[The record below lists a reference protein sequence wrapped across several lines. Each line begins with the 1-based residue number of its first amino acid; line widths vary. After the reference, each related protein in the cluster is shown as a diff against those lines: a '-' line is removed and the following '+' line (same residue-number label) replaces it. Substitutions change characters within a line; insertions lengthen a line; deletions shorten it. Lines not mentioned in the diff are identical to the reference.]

1 MFFFPSHPAR
11 TLVIPCEELP
21 EVFLMT
27 RKCVWTP
34 PFLRLPANKTR
45 VKVKVTFFQT
55 ANVHET

>member
-1 MFFFPSHPAR
+1 MFFFLSHPAR
-11 TLVIPCEELP
+11 TLEELP